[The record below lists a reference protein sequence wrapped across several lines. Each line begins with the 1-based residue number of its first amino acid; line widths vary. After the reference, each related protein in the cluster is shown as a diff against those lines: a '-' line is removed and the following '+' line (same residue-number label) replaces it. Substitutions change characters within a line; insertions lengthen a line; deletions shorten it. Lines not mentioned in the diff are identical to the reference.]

1 MGGRGVELLVFL
13 LPSLLSCLAERV
25 NIHLTDFTDGE
36 EEGANVIE
44 ARGADLSGGGSAE
57 HPPLNEERA
66 DIDKVIEYVLGR
78 GENEFTGDKADFYK
92 ILCNHKYSSITD
104 YDYSKGRREHKAR
117 VETRYKVLIGGQNQ
131 AFKRGTLAKMREL
144 KGKPGNEEMSNA
156 DLKTQALKEM
166 GSQAVLFQTGLPG
179 ALRPEIQEAHMQ
191 TSTTTLLLSWEDVKT
206 LLLGNTDNY
215 RKAVEADL
223 FNADMLEDAH
233 EVYTNM
239 MKEARKYHVSALFV
253 SPTLDYESE
262 VKPFVMNEP
271 PFGKISVT
279 FLEAGCPDAAATCSF
294 EEIAAASGGGAT
306 ADDVWKARLNMILQA
321 KEAKAQGGPEYAFS
335 IVNDVFPRDSPMDLS
350 EQPTDRGEAEGYPLS
365 YKK

>member
-13 LPSLLSCLAERV
+13 LPALLSCLAERV
-25 NIHLTDFTDGE
+25 NIQLTDFTDGE
-36 EEGANVIE
+36 EEGANVAE
-44 ARGADLSGGGSAE
+44 TRGADLSGGGSAE

-92 ILCNHKYSSITD
+92 ILCNHKYN
-104 YDYSKGRREHKAR
+104 DYSKGRTEHKAR
-117 VETRYKVLIGGQNQ
+117 VELSYRLLIGRQ
-131 AFKRGTLAKMREL
+131 ATAFRRGTMAKMKEI
-144 KGKPGNEEMSNA
+144 KKKPGNEEMSNA
-156 DLKTQALKEM
+156 DLKIEALKHM
-166 GSQAVLFQTGLPG
+166 GSQSVFFQTGLPG
-179 ALRPEIQEAHMQ
+179 ALRPEIQEAHMH
-191 TSTTTLLLSWEDVKT
+191 TFTTPLLLSWEDVKT
-206 LLLGNTDNY
+206 LFVGNTDNY

-233 EVYTNM
+233 EVYTNT
-239 MKEARKYHVSALFV
+239 MKEVRKNHVSALFV
-253 SPTLDYESE
+253 SPPLDYESE
-262 VKPFVMNEP
+262 VKPFVVNEP
-271 PFGKISVT
+271 PFGKITVT

-294 EEIAAASGGGAT
+294 AEIADASGGGAT

-321 KEAKAQGGPEYAFS
+321 KEAKAQGGPEFAFS
-335 IVNDVFPRDSPMDLS
+335 IANDVFPRGIPMDLS